1 MIWYSLGKTGGK
13 KYVTQLR
20 IRPRTM
26 SPLSFLQQMDAF
38 LLRGLRTIQ
47 KGLHNNSWAKLY
59 QRKKQKALTD
69 DAASISAARLAL
81 F

>member
-1 MIWYSLGKTGGK
+1 M
-13 KYVTQLR
+13 TQLR
-20 IRPRTM
+20 IRPRTT
-26 SPLSFLQQMDAF
+26 SPLSFLQHMDAF

-47 KGLHNNSWAKLY
+47 QGPHNNSGAKLY
-59 QRKKQKALTD
+59 QRKKQKGLTD